1 VTAQLNARGDVA
13 VLVPAAGAGLR
24 LGPGGPK
31 ALRLLAGEP
40 LLVHAIR
47 RVAAAASVRQ
57 IVVAAPAADV
67 AVVRALLAPIAPV
80 TVVAGGAERQ
90 ESVAIALAQVSAEID
105 IVLVHDAA
113 RSLTPPALIES
124 VAAAVRAGS
133 PAVIPA
139 LPVVDTIKEVGP
151 APSVDERAKLSD
163 PGGSLDPAQRWGGG
177 GGGLPPAPADRWGG
191 GGLPPASEIVLGTV
205 DRAAL
210 RSVQTPQGFRHSVLA
225 AAHAAATDPLTDDAG
240 LVEKAGLPVTCIPG
254 SELAL
259 KITRPLDL
267 VLAEALLRLE

>member
-67 AVVRALLAPIAPV
+67 AAVRSLLAPIAPV

-90 ESVAIALAQVSAEID
+90 ESVAIALAQVPAEIG

-113 RSLTPPALIES
+113 RALTPPALIES

-151 APSVDERAKLSD
+151 APAVDERAKVSD
-163 PGGSLDPAQRWGGG
+163 PGASLDPAQRWGG
-177 GGGLPPAPADRWGG
+177 GG